1 MSNRIV
7 VLIFICLVLFF
18 PIKIEA
24 RRGGCSH
31 HGGVSGCNSSGRQ
44 VCRDG
49 TLSPTCTCTPGV
61 NDVYGCTDKNAI
73 NYNSNANRNDG
84 SCIYYVSGC
93 TDKTA
98 INYNSNANRDDGSCT
113 YSYDKDAYK
122 ESSENSENNTLLE
135 IIGGLATIFGISW
148 LSKKIK

>member
-1 MSNRIV
+1 MTNRMII
-7 VLIFICLVLFF
+7 LIFIFGVLFF

-24 RRGGCSH
+24 RRGCCSH

-49 TLSPTCTCTPGV
+49 TLSPTCTCTPVV
-61 NDVYGCTDKNAI
+61 NDVYGCTDKN
-73 NYNSNANRNDG
+73 
-84 SCIYYVSGC
+84 
-93 TDKTA
+93 A

-113 YSYDKDAYK
+113 YSYDKDTHN
-122 ESSENSENNTLLE
+122 EPSENSENNMLLE